1 MITDNIDDIPKW
13 SIHFPCKPTRDNASN
28 LRERR
33 TVQTKGSYLDEYGKH
48 LPKRQYVSDPVKSK
62 RPVLTEAAFHTVHSR
77 PAPFGSIVQD
87 NGSKWAQSIDISF
100 LAWHGQPGWHSAT
113 TFGYTRLA
121 GSSDT
126 DATRCLCTL
135 TISCIMGILEAR
147 RLGRIV
153 ETR

>member
-1 MITDNIDDIPKW
+1 MTTDNIDDIPKW
-13 SIHFPCKPTRDNASN
+13 STHFPRKPTKDNASK
-28 LRERR
+28 LRKRR

-100 LAWHGQPGWHSAT
+100 LAWHGQPANIRLHATGWLVRH
-113 TFGYTRLA
+113 RR
-121 GSSDT
+121 
-126 DATRCLCTL
+126 DAMSLYADNLMHYGHPR
-135 TISCIMGILEAR
+135 G
-147 RLGRIV
+147 
-153 ETR
+153 